1 MRGYDRDVSSA
12 LAVVH
17 SPPLWGTP
25 DSRSFREYEDYDDY
39 EEDGGEQGEEYEE
52 EEEEE
57 EEPRPS
63 KEEVDYL
70 EFRQKLKEGIRKEKM
85 KEEGVS
91 ASQDRKKLPNDNY
104 GSFFGPSKPVIA
116 QRVILE
122 SKSLLE
128 NQHLAT
134 RVLQS
139 QYKNQKSSS
148 STSTGSRPVVRD
160 KIPRVINPVK
170 QKVQKLKDTRDYSFL
185 LSDDADLPSPPKQPP
200 SRSTSAPTSEA
211 RPAKMPLPSKQ
222 ASGSNGRIPQN
233 VRDDRRPSSVNGQ
246 RPSSVNGQRQSSVNG
261 QRQSSVNGQRQSS
274 VNDQRPSS
282 VNGQRPSSVN
292 DQRQSSVNGQRQS
305 SVNDQRPSS
314 VNGQRQSSVNGQR
327 QSSVNGQRQS
337 SVNGQRPSSVNG
349 QRPSSVNGQ
358 RPSSVNG
365 QRLYSLNGQTSSRAG
380 PTKVS
385 STTKSNSMLAA
396 DKRQLNSNN
405 GNGPGRP
412 AMSNGSQQKKPLAI
426 TGKTSQVAKI
436 SAPVMS
442 KPPVAKAPTPALKH
456 NAQQRKDVGNPNKY
470 KIAPKQTVAS
480 IKPQMNKP
488 PKQISSA
495 VKPQDHKPKKKPIRP
510 FPDDE
515 DDDEMAINMIRQMFR
530 YNPQKYAGRDDD
542 DSDMEANFDEIM
554 KEEKRSAK
562 IARKEDEEQ
571 QRLIEEEERQ
581 EQMRRMAKKR
591 KLNR

>member
-1 MRGYDRDVSSA
+1 MRGYDRD
-12 LAVVH
+12 
-17 SPPLWGTP
+17 
-25 DSRSFREYEDYDDY
+25 EYEDYDDY

-211 RPAKMPLPSKQ
+211 RPAKMP
-222 ASGSNGRIPQN
+222 
-233 VRDDRRPSSVNGQ
+233 RDDRRPSSVNGQ

-261 QRQSSVNGQRQSS
+261 QRQSSVN
-274 VNDQRPSS
+274 DQRP
-282 VNGQRPSSVN
+282 
-292 DQRQSSVNGQRQS
+292 SSVNGQRQS

-314 VNGQRQSSVNGQR
+314 VNGQRQSSVNDQRPSSVNGQR

-358 RPSSVNG
+358 RPSSING

-571 QRLIEEEERQ
+571 QRLIEEEERR

>member
-1 MRGYDRDVSSA
+1 MRGYDRD
-12 LAVVH
+12 
-17 SPPLWGTP
+17 
-25 DSRSFREYEDYDDY
+25 EYDDYDDY
-39 EEDGGEQGEEYEE
+39 VEDGGEQGEEYEE

-57 EEPRPS
+57 EEEDPKPS
-63 KEEVDYL
+63 KEEIDYL

-85 KEEGVS
+85 KKEGVS
-91 ASQDRKKLPNDNY
+91 ASQDKKKLPNDNY

-116 QRVILE
+116 QRVIQE

-128 NQHLAT
+128 NQHLAS

-148 STSTGSRPVVRD
+148 SASTGSRPVVHD
-160 KIPRVINPVK
+160 KIPKANNPVK

-185 LSDDADLPSPPKQPP
+185 LSDDTELPAPAKQPP

-246 RPSSVNGQRQSSVNG
+246 NDRRPSSVNGQRP
-261 QRQSSVNGQRQSS
+261 SSVNGQRQSS

-282 VNGQRPSSVN
+282 VNGQRT
-292 DQRQSSVNGQRQS
+292 SSVNGQRTS
-305 SVNDQRPSS
+305 SLNDQRPSS
-314 VNGQRQSSVNGQR
+314 LNGQRP
-327 QSSVNGQRQS
+327 S

-365 QRLYSLNGQTSSRAG
+365 QTNSRAG
-380 PTKVS
+380 PTKLS
-385 STTKSNSMLAA
+385 SSTKSNSMLAA
-396 DKRQLNSNN
+396 DKRQLHSNN

-412 AMSNGSQQKKPLAI
+412 ALSNGLQQKKPLAT
-426 TGKTSQVAKI
+426 TGKTSQVSKI

-442 KPPVAKAPTPALKH
+442 KPLVANTPSPALKH
-456 NAQQRKDVGNPNKY
+456 NVQQRKDVGNPNKY
-470 KIAPKQTVAS
+470 KILPKQPVAS

-495 VKPQDHKPKKKPIRP
+495 VKSQDQKPKKKPIRP
-510 FPDDE
+510 FSDDE
-515 DDDEMAINMIRQMFR
+515 DDGEMAINMIRKMFG

-581 EQMRRMAKKR
+581 EQMRKMKKR
-591 KLNR
+591 KLSH

>member
-1 MRGYDRDVSSA
+1 MRGYDRD
-12 LAVVH
+12 
-17 SPPLWGTP
+17 
-25 DSRSFREYEDYDDY
+25 EYEDYDDY

-139 QYKNQKSSS
+139 QYKNQKTSS

-185 LSDDADLPSPPKQPP
+185 LSDDADVPSPPKQPP
-200 SRSTSAPTSEA
+200 SRSSSAPTSEA

-246 RPSSVNGQRQSSVNG
+246 RPSSVNGQRPSSLNG

-274 VNDQRPSS
+274 VN
-282 VNGQRPSSVN
+282 GQRP
-292 DQRQSSVNGQRQS
+292 SSVNGQRQS

-327 QSSVNGQRQS
+327 QSSVNGQRQ
-337 SVNGQRPSSVNG
+337 SSVNG

-470 KIAPKQTVAS
+470 KIAPKQPVAS

-510 FPDDE
+510 FSDDE
-515 DDDEMAINMIRQMFR
+515 DDGEMAINMIRQMFR
-530 YNPQKYAGRDDD
+530 RV
-542 DSDMEANFDEIM
+542 
-554 KEEKRSAK
+554 
-562 IARKEDEEQ
+562 
-571 QRLIEEEERQ
+571 
-581 EQMRRMAKKR
+581 
-591 KLNR
+591 